1 MSWLHATA
9 RRRSCG
15 SLNGRAAPI
24 IGGVRR
30 PTAIVETASIAFE
43 AFGVRLE
50 VSITPGDQLDLL
62 RPLLPPTWQPCSS
75 VSAQKRF
82 AIVADT
88 AGTYALLRDREPF
101 ADRLG
106 LELALTLLE
115 AQVRAYVA
123 LHAPDRIFVHAGV
136 VARRG
141 RAIVIPGMS
150 FSGKTTLV
158 AALVRAGATYY
169 SDEFAP
175 LAEDGLVHPYPK
187 PLSVRDAHRVQHDRD
202 VETIGGTTG
211 VEPLRI
217 AAVIATAYEPQ
228 AQWRPRR
235 LSSGQAMMALL
246 SHTVAAQTRPAQVMR
261 HLRAS
266 VEGAVLIESPRAEAG
281 PLAPVLLRE
290 LDVVAERGS

>member
-1 MSWLHATA
+1 M
-9 RRRSCG
+9 
-15 SLNGRAAPI
+15 
-24 IGGVRR
+24 
-30 PTAIVETASIAFE
+30 ETASIAFE
-43 AFGVRLE
+43 AFGVRVE

-75 VSAQKRF
+75 ASAQKRF

-88 AGTYALLRDREPF
+88 AGTYALLRDRQPF

-106 LELALTLLE
+106 LDLTLTLLE

-136 VARRG
+136 VGHGG

-158 AALVRAGATYY
+158 AALMRAGATYY

-175 LAEDGLVHPYPK
+175 IDEDGLVHPYAK
-187 PLSVRDAHRVQHDRD
+187 PLSMRDERQVQHDHA
-202 VETIGGTTG
+202 VESLGGTAG
-211 VEPLRI
+211 AQPLRI

-228 AQWRPRR
+228 AQWQPRR

-246 SHTVAAQTRPAQVMR
+246 SHTVAAQTRPEQVMR

-266 VEGAVLIESPRAEAG
+266 VQGAVLIDSPRAEAG
-281 PLAPVLLRE
+281 PLAPLLLRE
-290 LDVVAERGS
+290 LDALTGHGS